1 MKLDDVDRALLDLLV
16 DDGRRSVN
24 ALAEDVRL
32 SRASVYRRLDRLREA
47 GVLQGTSAR
56 LDPAAVGWGVNAL
69 VMVDVDQGSW
79 RDLRD
84 ELLDL
89 DGLEYLAMTT
99 GRFDFLLRLRAQSAQ
114 TLRDTVLEALASNP
128 AVRSTETIF
137 ILEEVRRPTRPA
149 VARPDDD

>member
-1 MKLDDVDRALLDLLV
+1 MVLDDIDRALLTALV
-16 DDGRRSVN
+16 DDGRRSAS
-24 ALAEDVRL
+24 ALAGEVSL
-32 SRASVYRRLDRLREA
+32 SRASVYRRLDRLEED
-47 GVLQGTSAR
+47 GVLLGTAA
-56 LDPAAVGWGVNAL
+56 LLEPAAVGWGVNAL

-99 GRFDFLLRLRAQSAQ
+99 GRFDFLLRLRAQTAQ

-149 VARPDDD
+149 PPPSR

>member
-1 MKLDDVDRALLDLLV
+1 MTLDDIDRALLHQLV

-24 ALAEDVRL
+24 ALADDVNL
-32 SRASVYRRLDRLREA
+32 SRASVYRRLDKLRDQ
-47 GVLQGTSAR
+47 GVWQGTAAR

-79 RDLRD
+79 QDLRD
-84 ELLDL
+84 ELLAL

-99 GRFDFLLRLRAQSAQ
+99 GRFDFLLRLRARTAQ

-128 AVRSTETIF
+128 AVRSTETVF
-137 ILEEVRRPTRPA
+137 ILEEVRHPTRPA
-149 VARPDDD
+149 PAG

>member
-1 MKLDDVDRALLDLLV
+1 MELDDVDRELLACLV
-16 DDGRRSVN
+16 EDGRRSVN
-24 ALAEDVRL
+24 ALADDVRL
-32 SRASVYRRLDRLREA
+32 SRASVYRRLDKLREA
-47 GVLQGTSAR
+47 GVLRGTAAQ
-56 LDPAAVGWGVNAL
+56 LEPAAVGWGVNAL

-99 GRFDFLLRLRAQSAQ
+99 GRFDFLLRLRARSAQ

-149 VARPDDD
+149 PAD